1 MPFLLTFYAWRRSRG
16 RSKFRRAKQLARW
29 LTVSPRMEMRTD
41 FYVLPLK
48 KEKAQLS
55 EETNSNTCRK
65 AKE

>member
-1 MPFLLTFYAWRRSRG
+1 
-16 RSKFRRAKQLARW
+16 
-29 LTVSPRMEMRTD
+29 MRTD

-55 EETNSNTCRK
+55 EETNSNTRRK